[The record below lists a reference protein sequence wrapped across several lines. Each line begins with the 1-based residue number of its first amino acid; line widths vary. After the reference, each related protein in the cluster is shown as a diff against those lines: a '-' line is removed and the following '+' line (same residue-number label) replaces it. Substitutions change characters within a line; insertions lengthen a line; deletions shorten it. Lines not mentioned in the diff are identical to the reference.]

1 MTKVL
6 RIYTDACMSSDP
18 SEKKGF
24 ASFIAYT
31 ETTHIMSRVYAIDT
45 DNIYIAEKEAAIL
58 AASEIEDDG
67 YELVEIYMDN
77 KAAVSSISNMIIDG
91 KEPFNKFSEV
101 KVYKVKGHQEI
112 TNPNKVADMLSA
124 AGRSMHYYDNGLQS
138 RTLYRLQY
146 PARASESSAT
156 PPNSKVQEDKQS

>member
-1 MTKVL
+1 MTKIL
-6 RIYTDACMSSDP
+6 RIYTDACMSSDL

-58 AASEIEDDG
+58 AATEIADDE
-67 YELVEIYMDN
+67 YERVEIYMDN
-77 KAAVSSISNMIIDG
+77 KAAVFAISNMIKDG
-91 KEPFNKFSEV
+91 KAPFDKFAEV
-101 KVYKVKGHQEI
+101 KVIKVKGHQEV

-124 AGRSMHYYDNGLQS
+124 AGRSMYYYDNGLQS
-138 RTLYRLQY
+138 RALYRLQY
-146 PARASESSAT
+146 PSRVAESSAST
-156 PPNSKVQEDKQS
+156 SNSKVQEDK